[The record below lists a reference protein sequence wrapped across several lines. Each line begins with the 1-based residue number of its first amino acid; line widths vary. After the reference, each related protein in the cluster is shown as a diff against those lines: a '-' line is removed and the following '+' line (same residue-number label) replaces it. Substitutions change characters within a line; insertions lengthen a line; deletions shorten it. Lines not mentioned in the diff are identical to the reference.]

1 MFDES
6 TRIPLFIYHP
16 QTPYA
21 GQHYKDPVELVDVY
35 PTVTDLLSL
44 PYDHAKMCT
53 GQKWQNMERVCHQL
67 QGKSLARVVLG
78 DDLHSQLVLSDSHH
92 EQNKHRLVVAPGGP
106 SSPTTTTRGRK
117 LIVSTSVD
125 IDPDTLYF
133 NHDWNAF
140 GIDPSIVGK
149 YFHYPRGMMYTT
161 SNFQNITINFDNNS
175 TRSTLNSFS
184 SRIFDSEFHRSGM
197 VVDATER
204 SLLES
209 TGVSSSMPRLDM
221 RFALSQSWR
230 FTKVDLV
237 KKAAAWVKE
246 GRKHPRPRSQW
257 FDCDKTLQPNDEV
270 SLMGYSMRTNDFR
283 YTSWYHYNRK
293 LCLPI
298 IDLAPYE
305 EEVCVFVLLS

>member
-1 MFDES
+1 
-6 TRIPLFIYHP
+6 
-16 QTPYA
+16 
-21 GQHYKDPVELVDVY
+21 
-35 PTVTDLLSL
+35 
-44 PYDHAKMCT
+44 
-53 GQKWQNMERVCHQL
+53 
-67 QGKSLARVVLG
+67 
-78 DDLHSQLVLSDSHH
+78 
-92 EQNKHRLVVAPGGP
+92 
-106 SSPTTTTRGRK
+106 
-117 LIVSTSVD
+117 
-125 IDPDTLYF
+125 
-133 NHDWNAF
+133 
-140 GIDPSIVGK
+140 
-149 YFHYPRGMMYTT
+149 MYTT

-184 SRIFDSEFHRSGM
+184 SRIFDSEFHRSGL

-209 TGVSSSMPRLDM
+209 TSVSSTMPRLDM

-230 FTKVDLV
+230 CTKVDLV